1 MANYTLKRIQLL
13 PMSLDEAWE
22 FFSNPANLNNI
33 TPAYMRFRILNKS
46 GERMYPGQI
55 ITYTVRPVLGI
66 PLFWMTEIT
75 QVKEKE
81 YFIDEQRRGP
91 YAFWHHTHFFKN
103 VPGGVEMTDIVHYRL
118 PFGPLGKLLHW
129 LFVRKQLN
137 DIFDYRFSVLKSLNL
152 KSLSH

>member
-1 MANYTLKRIQLL
+1 
-13 PMSLDEAWE
+13 MSLDEAWE

-55 ITYTVRPVLGI
+55 ITYTVRPLLGI

-75 QVKEKE
+75 HVKEKE
-81 YFIDEQRRGP
+81 YFVDEQRRGP
-91 YAFWHHTHFFKN
+91 YALWHHTHFFKN

-118 PFGPLGKLLHW
+118 PFGPLGRLLHW

-137 DIFDYRFSVLKSLNL
+137 DIFDYRFTVLKSLNL
-152 KSLSH
+152 KSLSQ

>member
-1 MANYTLKRIQLL
+1 MSNYILKRVQIL

-22 FFSNPANLNNI
+22 FFSNPANLNSI
-33 TPAYMRFRILNKS
+33 TPAYMKFKILTNS
-46 GERMYPGQI
+46 GKRMYPGQI

-75 QVKEKE
+75 HVKEKE

-91 YAFWHHTHFFKN
+91 YAFWHHTHLFKS

-118 PFGPLGKLLHW
+118 PFGILGRLFHR
-129 LFVRKQLN
+129 LFVQKQLN
-137 DIFDYRFSVLKSLNL
+137 SIFDYRYSTLKSLDI
-152 KSLSH
+152 KVLS

>member
-55 ITYTVRPVLGI
+55 ITYTVRPLLGI

-75 QVKEKE
+75 HVKEKE

-118 PFGPLGKLLHW
+118 PFGPLGRLLHW

-137 DIFDYRFSVLKSLNL
+137 NIFDYRFSVLKSLNT